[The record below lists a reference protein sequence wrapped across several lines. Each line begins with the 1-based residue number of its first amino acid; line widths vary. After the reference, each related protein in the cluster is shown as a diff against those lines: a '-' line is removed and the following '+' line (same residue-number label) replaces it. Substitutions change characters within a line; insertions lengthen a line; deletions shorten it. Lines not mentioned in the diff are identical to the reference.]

1 MCLVVGVFQALLYIA
16 PTSIDVV
23 DDVND
28 SDDDDN
34 LKFDLMER

>member
-1 MCLVVGVFQALLYIA
+1 MYIA